1 MGLSNGAIA
10 GIASAGV
17 LGMLGLAFAAEPL
30 YAGFCEVT
38 GFGGTTR
45 VATQGPSEIL
55 DQTIE
60 IRFDANVAD
69 APLLFRALQPTQT
82 VKIGQHGLAFY
93 EVTNPTDAE
102 VRVIA
107 SYNVTPHYAGPYFN
121 KLECFCFSERVIA
134 PGETRKLPVV
144 YFVSP
149 DLVAD
154 HVANQLETITLSYTF
169 FDSSA
174 YSGPRNQTVAEGAAN
189 SASPG

>member
-1 MGLSNGAIA
+1 MGLSNRMIA
-10 GIASAGV
+10 GIATTGV

-30 YAGFCEVT
+30 YAGFCQVT

-45 VATQGPSEIL
+45 VATEGPSEIL
-55 DQTIE
+55 DKTIE

-69 APLLFRALQPTQT
+69 APLLFRPLQTTET

-93 EVTNPTDAE
+93 EVTNPTDAD
-102 VRVIA
+102 VHVIA
-107 SYNVTPHYAGPYFN
+107 AYNVTPHYAGPYFN

-144 YFVSP
+144 FFISP
-149 DLVAD
+149 DMVEDRVAG
-154 HVANQLETITLSYTF
+154 QLETITLSYTF
-169 FDSSA
+169 YNSST
-174 YSGPRNQTVAEGAAN
+174 YSGPRNQSVAEGAAN

>member
-1 MGLSNGAIA
+1 MGLSNRMIATIA
-10 GIASAGV
+10 GAGV
-17 LGMLGLAFAAEPL
+17 AGMLGLAFAAEPL
-30 YAGFCEVT
+30 YAGFCQVT

-45 VATQGPSEIL
+45 VATEGPSEIL
-55 DQTIE
+55 DKTIE

-69 APLLFRALQPTQT
+69 APLDFRALQTTQT

-144 YFVSP
+144 YFISP
-149 DLVAD
+149 AMVEDRVAG
-154 HVANQLETITLSYTF
+154 QLETITLSYTF